1 MARKRLKKYIWLPL
15 TLALYGGAMGAY
27 FGPKVIAEGNALTF
41 WLSAAFYLLIL
52 VGLFFALRKKEH
64 LANTRP

>member
-1 MARKRLKKYIWLPL
+1 MARKRLKKYIWLPIL
-15 TLALYGGAMGAY
+15 LLLYGGAMGVY

-41 WLSAAFYLLIL
+41 WLSAAFYVVIL
-52 VGLFFALRKKEH
+52 VGLFFALRKKER